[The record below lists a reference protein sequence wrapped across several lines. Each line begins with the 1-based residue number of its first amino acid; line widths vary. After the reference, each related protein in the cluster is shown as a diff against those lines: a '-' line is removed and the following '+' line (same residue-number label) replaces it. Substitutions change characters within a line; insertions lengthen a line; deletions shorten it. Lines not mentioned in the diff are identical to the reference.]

1 MKFSVTLLI
10 LILTIQGYSQ
20 KSFILNGG
28 NENIN
33 SSDENVS
40 EVQPLYEFYYQSVG
54 IVDKLINGKEYIPYY
69 FRSKLKPLL
78 NYGMTRTASIII
90 GGRIYN
96 DLSLQ
101 YDTYLDELIYTDT
114 TRIYKNIVYQIALNK
129 DPIDGFNLYFGTDSL
144 LFRNFSK
151 SREKNFSLEEGF
163 YEVVYNGMSKYI
175 VRHKSAAI
183 EKDGVEEYYY
193 KPAGFVMIKDNY
205 TRIRSTRGFLKLF
218 GGKSEEIK
226 KFMRNNGIKISKA
239 EKNQIARVLHYYDNL
254 KTP

>member
-1 MKFSVTLLI
+1 MKFSITLLT
-10 LILTIQGYSQ
+10 LFLTIQGFSQ
-20 KSFILNGG
+20 SFELNGG
-28 NENIN
+28 NGNIK
-33 SSDENVS
+33 SSDKAGS

-54 IVDKLINGKEYIPYY
+54 IVDRLINGKEYIPYY

-78 NYGMTRTASIII
+78 NYGIPRSASIIL
-90 GGRIYN
+90 GGRTYN

-129 DPIDGFNLYFGTDSL
+129 DPIDGFNLYFGSDSL
-144 LFRNFSK
+144 FFRNFSK
-151 SREKNFSLEEGF
+151 SREKNFTMEEGF

-193 KPAGFVMIKDNY
+193 KPAGFVMISDSY
-205 TRIRSTRGFLKLF
+205 TRIRSTRGFLKLL
-218 GGKSEEIK
+218 GGKSEEVK
-226 KFMRNNGIKISKA
+226 KFMRDNGIKISKA
-239 EKNQIARVLHYYDNL
+239 EKKEIAKVLYYYDNL
-254 KTP
+254 NTP